1 MMDFMCIHPYN
12 HGNGRV
18 SRLLLHYFLKKYEYD
33 VDDYFAIAYLMK
45 KHLGEYIDSF
55 KASSEGWFDDENRYE
70 PFVSFILRRILEAYR
85 KLDYIMEINKLD
97 VNAKDKVLKV
107 VNDSATPINKTYI
120 LRILF
125 DYDKVT
131 IEKALTALV
140 GEEKIQLITKGRYS
154 KYFRK

>member
-1 MMDFMCIHPYN
+1 
-12 HGNGRV
+12 
-18 SRLLLHYFLKKYEYD
+18 
-33 VDDYFAIAYLMK
+33 
-45 KHLGEYIDSF
+45 
-55 KASSEGWFDDENRYE
+55 
-70 PFVSFILRRILEAYR
+70 
-85 KLDYIMEINKLD
+85 MEVNKLD
-97 VNAKDKVLKV
+97 STAKEKVLKV

-140 GEEKIQLITKGRYS
+140 GEDKIQLITKGRYS